1 MPLPDPNTALV
12 TLPEPVA
19 DAPLPEPGPASLSSR
34 VDLLVQAGSLL
45 LQHGADAGRV
55 EASLQQMEA
64 GLGIERIDVV
74 VMSKTLLLTATRQ
87 DAHHTRVARVP
98 IVGVN
103 MNSLNEVEQLL
114 GLFQQ
119 GRVTPGQLAVILEQI
134 AILPHHYS
142 RGMIVAATGLA
153 CAAFCRLF
161 GGDWAALAITG
172 VASAVAAWVRMEL
185 NRRQVNYFL
194 VVLITALVA
203 SLLASSALWVS
214 QTPQSALTAAVLLL
228 VPGVPLINASVDILR
243 GHISAGLARATTSL
257 VVFLGI
263 ALGLGIVVWLL
274 QVEL

>member
-1 MPLPDPNTALV
+1 MPLADPTPPSSTIPGPAANSPPAT
-12 TLPEPVA
+12 PE
-19 DAPLPEPGPASLSSR
+19 PASLSDR
-34 VDLLVQAGSLL
+34 VDLLVQTGSLL

-55 EASLQQMEA
+55 EASLRQMEA
-64 GLGIERIDVV
+64 GLGIDRIDAI
-74 VMSKTLLLTATRQ
+74 VMSKTILLTATRQ
-87 DAHHTRVARVP
+87 EAHHTRVARVP

-103 MNSLNEVEQLL
+103 MNSLNEIEQLL

-119 GRVTPGQLAVILEQI
+119 GQVTPEQLKRVLNQI
-134 AILPHHYS
+134 ASLPHHYS
-142 RGMIVAATGLA
+142 RSVIVVAVGLA

-172 VASAVAAWVRMEL
+172 VAAAIAAWVRMWL
-185 NRRQVNYFL
+185 NQRQVNYFL
-194 VVLITALVA
+194 VVLLTALTA
-203 SLLASSALWVS
+203 SLVAGSALWLS

-263 ALGLGIVVWLL
+263 ALGLGIVIRLL
-274 QVEL
+274 QVQL

>member
-1 MPLPDPNTALV
+1 
-12 TLPEPVA
+12 
-19 DAPLPEPGPASLSSR
+19 
-34 VDLLVQAGSLL
+34 VQTGSLL

-55 EASLQQMEA
+55 EASLRQMEA
-64 GLGIERIDVV
+64 GLGIDRIDAI
-74 VMSKTLLLTATRQ
+74 VMSKTILLTATRQ
-87 DAHHTRVARVP
+87 EAHHTRVARVP

-103 MNSLNEVEQLL
+103 MNSLNEIEQLL

-119 GRVTPGQLAVILEQI
+119 GQVTPEQLKRVLNQI
-134 AILPHHYS
+134 ASLPHHYS
-142 RGMIVAATGLA
+142 RSVIVVAVGLA

-172 VASAVAAWVRMEL
+172 VAAAIAAWVRMWL
-185 NRRQVNYFL
+185 NQRQVNYFL
-194 VVLITALVA
+194 VVLLTALTA
-203 SLLASSALWVS
+203 SLVAGSALWLS

-263 ALGLGIVVWLL
+263 ALGLGIVIRLL
-274 QVEL
+274 QVQL

>member
-1 MPLPDPNTALV
+1 MNALDPAPDSAPTA
-12 TLPEPVA
+12 PE
-19 DAPLPEPGPASLSSR
+19 PASLSDM

-55 EASLQQMEA
+55 EASLEQMEP
-64 GLGIERIDVV
+64 GLCIDRIDAV
-74 VMSKTLLLTATRQ
+74 VMSKTILLTATRR
-87 DAHHTRVARVP
+87 DAHHTRVARVS

-103 MNSLNEVEQLL
+103 MNILSEVEQLL
-114 GLFQQ
+114 GQFQQ
-119 GRVTPGQLAVILEQI
+119 GQVTPAQLALELDRI
-134 AILPHHYS
+134 AALPHRYS
-142 RGMIVAATGLA
+142 RGMIVAAVGFA

-161 GGDWAALAITG
+161 GGDWAALAVTG
-172 VASAVAAWVRMEL
+172 VAASVAAWVRMEL

-203 SLLASSALWVS
+203 SLLAGNALWFS

-243 GHISAGLARATTSL
+243 GHISAGLARATASL

-263 ALGLGIVVWLL
+263 ALGLGFALRL
-274 QVEL
+274 FQVRL

>member
-1 MPLPDPNTALV
+1 MPFSDLNAPI
-12 TLPEPVA
+12 VA
-19 DAPLPEPGPASLSSR
+19 TPAEPASLSDM
-34 VDLLVQAGSLL
+34 VDLLAKTGSLL

-55 EASLQQMEA
+55 EASLRQMEA
-64 GLGIERIDVV
+64 GLGIERIDAV
-74 VMSKTLLLTATRQ
+74 VMSKTILLTATRQ
-87 DAHHTRVARVP
+87 DAHHTRVVRAP

-119 GRVTPGQLAVILEQI
+119 GRVTPGQLAVVLERI
-134 AILPHHYS
+134 AALPHHYS
-142 RGMIVAATGLA
+142 RGVIVAATGLA

-172 VASAVAAWVRMEL
+172 VAAAMAAWVRMWL
-185 NRRQVNYFL
+185 NQRRVNYFL

-203 SLLASSALWVS
+203 SGLAGSALWLS

-243 GHISAGLARATTSL
+243 GYISAGLARATTSL

-263 ALGLGIVVWLL
+263 ALGLGIVIRLL
-274 QVEL
+274 QVQL

>member
-1 MPLPDPNTALV
+1 MPLSDPNPLLV
-12 TLPEPVA
+12 VA
-19 DAPLPEPGPASLSSR
+19 TESGAGSLSTVHAPASLSDM

-55 EASLQQMEA
+55 EASLEQMES
-64 GLGIERIDVV
+64 GLGIQRIDAV
-74 VMSKTLLLTATRQ
+74 VMSKTILLTATRQ

-103 MNSLNEVEQLL
+103 MNVLSEVEQLL
-114 GLFQQ
+114 GRFQQ
-119 GRVTPGQLAVILEQI
+119 GQVTSGQLVLELDRI
-134 AILPHHYS
+134 ARLPHHYS
-142 RGMIVAATGLA
+142 RGVTVAAVGLA

-172 VASAVAAWVRMEL
+172 VAAAVAAWVRMGL
-185 NRRQVNYFL
+185 NQRRVNYFL

-203 SLLASSALWVS
+203 SGLAGNALWLS
-214 QTPQSALTAAVLLL
+214 QTPQSALMAAVLLL
-228 VPGVPLINASVDILR
+228 VPGVPLINASVDILG

-263 ALGLGIVVWLL
+263 ALGLGIVIRLL
-274 QVEL
+274 QVQL

>member
-1 MPLPDPNTALV
+1 MSRPDSNIPVVTTSKPMTAL
-12 TLPEPVA
+12 PPA
-19 DAPLPEPGPASLSSR
+19 AGPASLSDM
-34 VDLLVQAGSLL
+34 VDLLVKTGGLL

-55 EASLQQMEA
+55 EASLRQMEA
-64 GLGIERIDVV
+64 GLGIERIDAV
-74 VMSKTLLLTATRQ
+74 VMSKTILLTATRQ
-87 DAHHTRVARVP
+87 DAHHTRVVRVP

-114 GLFQQ
+114 ELFQQ
-119 GRVTPGQLAVILEQI
+119 GRVTPGQLEAVLDRI
-134 AILPHHYS
+134 ASLPHHYS
-142 RGMIVAATGLA
+142 GGVTVVAVGLA

-161 GGDWAALAITG
+161 GGDEVALAVTG
-172 VASAVAAWVRMEL
+172 VAAAVAAWVRMWL
-185 NRRQVNYFL
+185 NQRQVNYFL
-194 VVLITALVA
+194 VVLLTALVA
-203 SLLASSALWVS
+203 SGLAGSALWLS

-274 QVEL
+274 GIRL

>member
-1 MPLPDPNTALV
+1 MPRPDPNTPIV

-19 DAPLPEPGPASLSSR
+19 DAPLSAPASLSSR
-34 VDLLVQAGSLL
+34 VDLLVQTGSLL

>member
-1 MPLPDPNTALV
+1 MPLPDPNTPIV

-19 DAPLPEPGPASLSSR
+19 DAPLSAPASLSSR
-34 VDLLVQAGSLL
+34 VDLLVQTGSLL

>member
-1 MPLPDPNTALV
+1 M
-12 TLPEPVA
+12 
-19 DAPLPEPGPASLSSR
+19 AP
-34 VDLLVQAGSLL
+34 
-45 LQHGADAGRV
+45 
-55 EASLQQMEA
+55 
-64 GLGIERIDVV
+64 GLDIERVDVV

-114 GLFQQ
+114 GLFRQ
-119 GRVTPGQLAVILEQI
+119 GLVTPAQLAAILERI
-134 AILPHHYS
+134 TALPHHYS
-142 RGMIVAATGLA
+142 RGVIVVAVGLA

-172 VASAVAAWVRMEL
+172 VAAAVAAWVRMEL
-185 NRRQVNYFL
+185 NRRHVNYFL
-194 VVLITALVA
+194 VVLFTALVA
-203 SLLASSALWVS
+203 SLVAGSALWLS

-243 GHISAGLARATTSL
+243 GYISAGLARVTTSL

-263 ALGLGIVVWLL
+263 ALGLGIVVSLL
-274 QVEL
+274 RVQL